1 MKYPKIRLVHNRRCT
16 ATETRPAAIEVDIA
30 FQRKQKRISTGVA
43 VLVSQWDAVKWV
55 VNHPDSV
62 MLNQRIEAV
71 RRPIYDYISMLML
84 KGEEFT
90 FDGLTS
96 TLAKKTYSE
105 SFVNFVKNRIEARTD
120 IKEVTRRNHRRL
132 NKALESFERIQSFD
146 DLTPQKIRAFDDWLH
161 EQKYTQTTV
170 AAYHKFMKNYIH
182 QAMAA
187 EIISKDPYAGM
198 RIDKGKYRQRKYLT
212 EDELNRVRDFVT
224 EDVSTMRARDLFLF
238 QCFTGLA
245 YADLAKFDFN
255 NVIERDGKFVIRDV
269 RQKSEEE
276 YYIVLLTPAL
286 EILRKYDFKLPVISN
301 QKYNAALKSVAA
313 GAQIKFT
320 VTTHVGRHT
329 FATYCLN
336 KGIKIETL
344 ASMMGH
350 SNIKTTQIYA
360 RMVNKTVES
369 AFDQLEK
376 SIKK

>member
-55 VNHPDSV
+55 VNHPDSA

-182 QAMAA
+182 EAMAA

-198 RIDKGKYRQRKYLT
+198 RIDKGKHKQRKYLT
-212 EDELNRVRDFVT
+212 EEELNRVRDFET
-224 EDVSTMRARDLFLF
+224 EDISTMRARDLFLF

-313 GAQIKFT
+313 GAQIKFN